1 MNIGNLIEKGF
12 DSYKDIEPYL
22 SSTQKAIL
30 NKIFS
35 NLEVVNFCIEL
46 DKYNEARIILRSAIE
61 SAVLFCYISKYPE
74 KESEYIQDCQ
84 LMEFKKHLISYKE
97 YLRNKE
103 IPEFQETIKNIDEQK
118 LISENENFFRILSKE
133 NQYKILSIIKEKEY
147 KLTLQTF
154 NKLDKYYN
162 NKFRPIFTKLEKMYK
177 ALENFTPDI
186 KFHMRE
192 LFFRDYNIYSQLAH
206 GNFISWNLKVNKL
219 DKLQIIRTIKRI
231 LLIPYLIL
239 KNKGI
244 KVKQDSLKRLSVEID
259 IIEQS
264 I

>member
-1 MNIGNLIEKGF
+1 MTIGFLIEKGF
-12 DSYKDIEPYL
+12 NLYKEIEPYL

-35 NLEVVNFCIEL
+35 NFEVVNSCTEL

-74 KESEYIQDCQ
+74 KESEYIQDCE

-97 YLRNKE
+97 YLRNKK

-118 LISENENFFRILSKE
+118 LIDENENFFGILSKE

-154 NKLDKYYN
+154 NKLDKYYEK
-162 NKFRPIFTKLEKMYK
+162 KFRPFFTKLEKMYK

-206 GNFISWNLKVNKL
+206 GNFLSWNSKINKL
-219 DKLQIIRTIKRI
+219 DKLEIISTIKRI
-231 LLIPYLIL
+231 LFIPYLIL
-239 KNKGI
+239 KNKQI
-244 KVKQDSLKRLSVEID
+244 MVSETTLKELSTAID